1 MRWRYIVP
9 RVILLATVWAFFTF
23 GLDPLLER
31 GLVTAGQSAAAAK
44 VDIAGVKTSFFP
56 PAAAVAKVCVAN
68 HSKPGTNLVEFDS
81 LEMKF
86 EGGPLLRKL
95 FIVDEGELT
104 GLHWGTSRE
113 DSGLLPETPAQQEPP
128 AKDSDA
134 QSSQLESEW
143 AARAKTIFA
152 GLTDRAKST
161 VDPQQFE
168 SVRLGQ
174 DMSKRWTASFNS
186 IETRSDG
193 LKQQIDSIKAKAN
206 TNSGNKLERLETYRS
221 AASDATRLLQEI
233 KQLKADLDA
242 QKQQAR
248 QDFASFKQAR
258 EHDMAKIQDAA
269 NLLKMDPQQLTEY
282 LLGPELHKQLNA
294 ALEWTKW
301 AKAHFLK
308 KPDEPQPNRL
318 GGEEIAFPRTPEL
331 PRFLIKSLRVSGA
344 GDVHGQQLQF
354 TGTVTGIT
362 SDPVIYGQ
370 PVVVQLT
377 GDGAGDLDLRAEF
390 DYTKS
395 GAEPTHHV
403 LISYSAPNPG
413 DSHLGSDDALAI
425 TVTPGKLASRT
436 EVMLVGETLHG
447 TLNLKLDPTKL
458 ALKTSGKSAQL
469 EQHVTAALADI
480 VAGINA
486 IQADLVLDGPL
497 DNPKWSIKSDL
508 GPQIASGMGQA
519 LSHELTAGKQ
529 ELAAKLD
536 QTLNQQAGQLQN
548 LFKQQSQLLAG
559 KLNLNETELQ
569 QIAQQVTGG
578 RLSELEK
585 GLGKP
590 LDALKKPLD
599 PAKPPTATDLKQEE
613 DAVKNSVKSLF
624 RK

>member
-9 RVILLATVWAFFTF
+9 RVILIATVWAFFTF
-23 GLDPLLER
+23 ALDPLLER
-31 GLVTAGQSAAAAK
+31 GLVGAGQSAASAK
-44 VDIAGVKTSFFP
+44 VDVAGVKTTFFP
-56 PAAAVAKVCVAN
+56 PSAAVGKVHVAN
-68 HSKPGTNLVEFDS
+68 HARPGTNLIEFDS

-86 EGGPLLRKL
+86 EGSPLLRKL

-104 GLHWGTSRE
+104 GLRWGTARE
-113 DSGLLPETPAQQEPP
+113 DSGLLPETPAQTEEREKANANQ
-128 AKDSDA
+128 A
-134 QSSQLESEW
+134 SSLDSEW
-143 AARAKTIFA
+143 AARAKTIFS
-152 GLTDRAKST
+152 GLTDRAKTT

-186 IETRSDG
+186 IETRSDD
-193 LKQQIDSIKAKAN
+193 LKKQIDGIKAKV
-206 TNSGNKLERLETYRS
+206 TSNSGNKLERLESYRT
-221 AASDATRLLQEI
+221 AAADSNRLLQEI

-248 QDFASFKQAR
+248 TDFAAFKQAR
-258 EHDMAKIQDAA
+258 EHDLAKIQDAK

-282 LLGPELHKQLNA
+282 LLGPELHRQLNE
-294 ALEWTKW
+294 ALQWTKW
-301 AKAHFLK
+301 AKDHFIK

-318 GGEEIAFPRTPEL
+318 GGEDIVFPRKPEL

-344 GDVHGQQLQF
+344 GDVHGQQLEF
-354 TGTVTGIT
+354 SGTVTGIT

-390 DYTKS
+390 DYTKP
-395 GAEPTHHV
+395 GVDPTHHV
-403 LISYSAPNPG
+403 LISYTTPNPG
-413 DSHLGSDDALAI
+413 DSHLGSDEALAL
-425 TVTPGKLASRT
+425 TVSSGKLVSHAEMT
-436 EVMLVGETLHG
+436 LVGDVLHA
-447 TLNLKLDPTKL
+447 TLNLQLDPASL
-458 ALKTSGKSAQL
+458 ALKNGGKSSQL
-469 EQHVTAALADI
+469 EQHVTTALADI
-480 VAGINA
+480 VAGIHA
-486 IQADLVLDGPL
+486 VHADLVLDGPIE
-497 DNPKWSIKSDL
+497 NPKWTIKSDL
-508 GPQIASGMGQA
+508 GPQIAGGMGQA
-519 LSHELTAGKQ
+519 LSHELAAGKQ

-536 QTLNQQAGQLQN
+536 QTLSQQSGQLQN

-569 QIAQQVTGG
+569 QLAQQVTGG

-585 GLGKP
+585 NITKP

-599 PAKPPTATDLKQEE
+599 PAKPPTGADLKQEE
-613 DAVKNSVKSLF
+613 EAIKNSVKGLF